1 MNPNRQPD
9 PDSAEG
15 LQAREHLSS
24 FVDGECQPAMVEDA
38 CRRWRHDD
46 DLRNTWRTYHVI
58 GEVLR
63 SDEVGASPRGD
74 AAFLLALR
82 ERLADEPVPL
92 APSPLLPPAPAPG
105 RDRAWRWM
113 APAAA
118 VAGFVVVG
126 FAVVALRPEAA
137 PGGFD
142 DRLAASPPVDSS
154 ITRRVS
160 SAAVP
165 ASGQVLVVDGQLIR
179 DAQLDAYFE
188 AHRGAIGVG
197 PSAVP
202 GGALRS
208 VDFLAPQR

>member
-1 MNPNRQPD
+1 MDVLGRHEALRTRYP
-9 PDSAEG
+9 
-15 LQAREHLSS
+15 
-24 FVDGECQPAMVEDA
+24 VDGTGPYQDIIDA
-38 CRRWRHDD
+38 ESAAQQLDWRIVGQRDQ
-46 DLRNTWRTYHVI
+46 LR
-58 GEVLR
+58 
-63 SDEVGASPRGD
+63 
-74 AAFLLALR
+74 
-82 ERLADEPVPL
+82 
-92 APSPLLPPAPAPG
+92 
-105 RDRAWRWM
+105 
-113 APAAA
+113 AAA

-142 DRLAASPPVDSS
+142 DRLAAAPPVDSS

-188 AHRGAIGVG
+188 AHRGAIGIV

-202 GGALRS
+202 GGAPRN